1 MMETIETMFDGAL
14 VDATVAPNVS
24 LAKRLHNLVLQLR
37 WVLTIRR
44 SRRDLV
50 DLSDD
55 QLRDIGVSRHE
66 AETEARRISLF

>member
-1 MMETIETMFDGAL
+1 MMETIETMFDDAL
-14 VDATVAPNVS
+14 VDATVARNVS
-24 LAKRLHNLVLQLR
+24 ILTRLRQLAIRLR
-37 WVLTIRR
+37 WFVVIRR